1 MAALSLLIAS
11 SMSAGTKLLRSRAS
25 DVSSV
30 VESIGWV
37 AMVRRSGIDGLLP
50 APAPARSLLAESKTG
65 FTFDP
70 ESCKLSKRL

>member
-50 APAPARSLLAESKTG
+50 P
-65 FTFDP
+65 
-70 ESCKLSKRL
+70 